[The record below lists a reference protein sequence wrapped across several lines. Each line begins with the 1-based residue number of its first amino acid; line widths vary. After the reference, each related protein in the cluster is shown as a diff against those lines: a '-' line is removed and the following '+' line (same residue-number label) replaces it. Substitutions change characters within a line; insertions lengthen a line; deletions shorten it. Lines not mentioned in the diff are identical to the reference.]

1 MTLDETRDALAEMD
15 GWTHVKQ
22 PTDEWDEDF
31 CTITVLAIPSP
42 VPLAILLTAGGAYP
56 ILLDSSSTMCGR
68 SIRRRPQ
75 GRRQP
80 FLARSASARSFR
92 FPEHWI
98 RASTN
103 EVRVSHPHA
112 PTLDGADAAV
122 AAARCAW
129 KRAYKFW
136 FGMLPLFDCDGWPK
150 EITVPDTGDK
160 IADLYALA
168 LACRKAMGEKR

>member
-1 MTLDETRDALAEMD
+1 MTAQATRDALAEME

-22 PTDEWDEDF
+22 PTDEWDSD
-31 CTITVLAIPSP
+31 TRTMTV
-42 VPLAILLTAGGAYP
+42 
-56 ILLDSSSTMCGR
+56 
-68 SIRRRPQ
+68 
-75 GRRQP
+75 
-80 FLARSASARSFR
+80 

-168 LACRKAMGEKR
+168 LACRRAMEESK